1 MSEPLQKKL
10 NTTGA
15 GKLENY
21 LVKVENKC
29 AKNSTKWDRYLSE
42 LSFIISVVK
51 WLLNQIN
58 K

>member
-29 AKNSTKWDRYLSE
+29 AKNSTK
-42 LSFIISVVK
+42 
-51 WLLNQIN
+51 
-58 K
+58 